1 MTIIGFERC
10 KNGTR
15 SLLVFDPSFSPVKQL
30 ADMAT
35 GSIPTTV
42 KAEMADRLLRF
53 YRRSDVQLKTYEEF
67 EILMWVFIQRSSTWY
82 RN

>member
-1 MTIIGFERC
+1 
-10 KNGTR
+10 
-15 SLLVFDPSFSPVKQL
+15 
-30 ADMAT
+30 MAT